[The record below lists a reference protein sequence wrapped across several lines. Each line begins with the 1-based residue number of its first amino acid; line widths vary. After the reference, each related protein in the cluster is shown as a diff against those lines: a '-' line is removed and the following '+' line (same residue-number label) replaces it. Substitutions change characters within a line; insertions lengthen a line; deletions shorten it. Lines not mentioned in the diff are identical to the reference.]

1 MPKVAV
7 IGQFRL
13 PPEEM
18 GAARPMMAKVMEATR
33 AEDGCIEYNYAEDVL
48 DPGLIRVSEVWDSRE
63 QLAAHLKTAHMA
75 VWGEERAGLGLSGRA
90 ITIFEVAGEEA
101 L

>member
-7 IGQFRL
+7 IGQFRM
-13 PPEEM
+13 PAEAMEQ
-18 GAARPMMAKVMEATR
+18 ARPMMRKVMEATR

-48 DPGLIRVSEVWDSRE
+48 DPGLIRVSEVWESRE
-63 QLAAHLKTAHMA
+63 RLAVHLNTEHMA
-75 VWGEERAGLGLSGRA
+75 VWGEERAALGLSGRA
-90 ITIFEVAGEEA
+90 ISVFEVSSEET